1 MRTFIIPALVATVLA
16 GFATAACAQQQG
28 QGGAQAQQGMDM
40 NAFMARCT
48 QIRQQ
53 PGTGQTPQGR
63 QMLDQCDQMDRSMG
77 MTPPP
82 RR

>member
-1 MRTFIIPALVATVLA
+1 MRSFIVPALVAVTLA
-16 GFATAACAQQQG
+16 SFAGVASAQQQPS
-28 QGGAQAQQGMDM
+28 QGGTQSKGMDM
-40 NAFMARCT
+40 NAFMARCA

-53 PGTGQTPQGR
+53 PGTSQSAQER